1 MAGDM
6 KAQRGR
12 TIGGGSLRL
21 QHPAIP
27 ASAVFEYLVQ
37 YEHALFMLPLD
48 RALAGSGAAAAASP
62 FSDVLLNQAL
72 WGFREPLMVWQAP
85 IGTSLNDCLS

>member
-12 TIGGGSLRL
+12 TIVGCSLRL

-27 ASAVFEYLVQ
+27 GSDVFEYLVQ
-37 YEHALFMLPLD
+37 YEHALFMLPWIVP
-48 RALAGSGAAAAASP
+48 SQEAARPRPRRLSP
-62 FSDVLLNQAL
+62 
-72 WGFREPLMVWQAP
+72 
-85 IGTSLNDCLS
+85 TSC